1 MQRLFAVL
9 LGCCLT
15 VAVTPTLD
23 AAPVKARISHR
34 PALFKD
40 ARQALAIARA
50 QGRKDAVLILVTERG
65 RAGEVAKKA
74 EQLGGNVRFRA
85 DEVDYL
91 RVRIPIDKATEL
103 AEFGRV
109 EAASVDV
116 DDNSPIRL
124 TAPAE
129 ETSNGGGDA
138 SSDSSQQWPPKISDY
153 PLRHPYSPLGDLNAK
168 DLRAAHPTWDGRGAT
183 IALLDGHFD
192 MLLPEFQTA
201 YSLDGKP
208 IPKVADYL
216 TSTDPRDEAD
226 LVPQWVSMQAVV
238 TSHDKRVAFQGKT
251 FTLPRD
257 GTYRIGFF
265 DERRFNNPSNAA
277 YIDQDVD
284 RDGNPKGDDGLFGV
298 LWNEKTNDV
307 WVDTNRDFDFSTE
320 TALTDYAKRPVFGV
334 FGKDDPATPVRE
346 SVGFAVQT
354 DSKNKFVA
362 IEIGVYQ
369 HASIIMGA
377 VIGNRD
383 EHGILEG
390 VAPGARLLSMYWG
403 SSMHGM
409 AEGLIKAF
417 QHPAVDVIV
426 LEQSVALLSIS
437 YTLTDGHHPISLL
450 IQRLIDKYNKL
461 VFVPGDNAPA
471 FAFVAEDGA
480 APGAVSVG
488 GYQSAESYRLNAGYV
503 PEHYDNLHFGALSHG
518 PSTAGALKPDLLAP
532 SGQMSTDPGYRQGAS
547 IKGLFQLPPGYEIG
561 SGTSTAT
568 PTAAGAAALVISAA
582 KQSGIHY
589 DAVTLKAALTGSARR
604 IPRLAAH
611 EQGSGLIQVAKA
623 IDLLG
628 QLQKTKPVAIT
639 VRAPV
644 KNVLSDLFITPDE
657 GYGIYEREGWKVA
670 DRRER
675 VITLTRTS
683 GPSAPMTFDLSWDGN
698 DGTFASAA
706 SVTLPLN
713 KSVELPVT
721 LSAQKEGAHSATLTL
736 TSPAIPG
743 PALRILNTLVVPH
756 PLTAANGYTLKTEV
770 TPPLPGDASVFV
782 DVPAGTAAL
791 TVKAASADVR
801 LSMIGPD
808 RSMRWLASCSPPEGE
823 TPICSLAGPM
833 AGVWE
838 INVNSLGGRNFDPA
852 AASPLK
858 SKPVAITASLVGMD
872 IRASLSSLAA
882 ATGEARPFTLTVK
895 NRLGAVMAEAGNVA
909 LGSAF
914 EKRATISQGEQHL
927 YEIDVPTGATSLR
940 ARIDELSDSHADLDV
955 YLLDCSAPDKPAE
968 NPPGVEKE
976 KGNQSPPRPAA
987 SCAVRDKR
995 DDRDGKGEIEVA
1007 NPHAGRW
1014 VVVVD
1019 AYRAPGGTTSYHY
1032 VDVFT
1037 HPRFGSVSVADV
1049 PVERAPAATWTV
1061 KGNLWVAERPQAPR
1075 KLLARMPVRSGAIV
1089 QPVRVAEGFDAS
1101 GIVNWYVPLGSTDV
1115 LIE

>member
-9 LGCCLT
+9 LGCSLT
-15 VAVTPTLD
+15 VPAALVLAAV
-23 AAPVKARISHR
+23 PVKPNLSHR

-50 QGRKDAVLILVTERG
+50 QGRHDVVLIIVAERG
-65 RAGEVAKKA
+65 AAGEVARKA

-85 DEVDYL
+85 DDVDYL

-116 DDNSPIRL
+116 DDNAPIRL
-124 TAPAE
+124 TASGE
-129 ETSNGGGDA
+129 DTKTSGGAASDA
-138 SSDSSQQWPPKISDY
+138 SQAWPPTISDY
-153 PLRHPYSPLGDLNAK
+153 PLRHPYSPLGDLNAR

-183 IALLDGHFD
+183 IAVLDGNFD

-201 YSLDGKP
+201 YSLDGRK

-226 LVPQWVSMQAVV
+226 LVPQWVSMQATV
-238 TSHDKRVAFQGKT
+238 TSNDRHVTFQGKT
-251 FTLPRD
+251 FTVPRD

-265 DERRFNNPSNAA
+265 DERRFNSPANAA

-284 RDGNPKGDDGLFGV
+284 RNGNPKGDDGLFGV
-298 LWNEKTNDV
+298 LWNEKSNDV
-307 WVDTNRDFDFSTE
+307 WVDTNRDLDFSTE
-320 TALTDYAKRPVFGV
+320 TALTDYSKRPVFGV
-334 FGKDDPATPVRE
+334 FGKDDPATPVRD

-354 DSKNKFVA
+354 DAKNKFVA
-362 IEIGVYQ
+362 IEVGVYQ

-377 VIGNRD
+377 VVGNR
-383 EHGILEG
+383 EPHGILEG

-417 QHPAVDVIV
+417 RHPAVDLIV

-450 IQRLIDKYNKL
+450 IQRLIDKYDKL
-461 VFVPGDNAPA
+461 IFVPGDNAPA
-471 FAFVAEDGA
+471 FAFVAEDGV

-488 GYQSAESYRLNAGYV
+488 GYQSAESYRLNAGFV
-503 PEHYDNLHFGALSHG
+503 PENYDNLHFGALSHG

-532 SGQMSTDPGYRQGAS
+532 SGQMSTDPGYRKGAS

-568 PTAAGAAALVISAA
+568 PTAAGAAALVVSAA
-582 KQSGIHY
+582 KQTGIRY
-589 DAVTLKAALTGSARR
+589 SAVTLKAALTGSARR

-611 EQGSGLIQVAKA
+611 EQGNGLIQVAKA

-628 QLQKTKPVAIT
+628 ELQKTKPISIT

-644 KNVLSDLFITPDE
+644 TNVLSELFVTPNE
-657 GYGIYEREGWKVA
+657 GEGIYEREGWKVG
-670 DRRER
+670 DKRER
-675 VITLTRTS
+675 LIGLTRTS

-698 DGTFASAA
+698 DGTFASPT

-713 KSVELPVT
+713 KKVTVPVT

-736 TSPAIPG
+736 TSTAIPG
-743 PALRILNTLVVPH
+743 PVKRILNTLVVPH
-756 PLTAANGYTLKTEV
+756 QLNAANGYALKTEV
-770 TPPLPGDASVFV
+770 TPPLPGDTSVFIA
-782 DVPAGTAAL
+782 VPADTAAL

-801 LSMIGPD
+801 ISLIGPD
-808 RSMRWLASCSPPEGE
+808 RSMRWLASCNPPEGE
-823 TPICSLAGPM
+823 MPTCSFAGPM
-833 AGVWE
+833 PGVWE
-838 INVNSLGGRNFDPA
+838 INVNSIGGRQFDPGA
-852 AASPLK
+852 PSPLK

-872 IRASLSSLAA
+872 ISASAASLAGTGGAA
-882 ATGEARPFTLTVK
+882 SPFTLTVK
-895 NRLGAVMAEAGNVA
+895 NRLGAVTAEAGSFS

-914 EKRATISQGEQHL
+914 EKRTTIAQGEQQM
-927 YEIDVPTGATSLR
+927 YEIDVPEGATSLR
-940 ARIDELSDSHADLDV
+940 ARIGDLGDARADLDV
-955 YLLDCSAPDKPAE
+955 YLFDCSAPDAPAE
-968 NPPGVEKE
+968 KAPTAEQE
-976 KGNQSPPRPAA
+976 KGNKAPARPDAPCGPRA
-987 SCAVRDKR
+987 KR
-995 DDRDGKGEIEVA
+995 DDRDGNGEVEVA
-1007 NPHAGRW
+1007 YPHAGRW

-1019 AYRAPGGTTSYHY
+1019 AYRVPSGSTSYRY
-1032 VDVFT
+1032 ADVFS
-1037 HPRFGSVSVADV
+1037 HPRLGSITVADV
-1049 PVERAPAATWTV
+1049 PGERAPNATWTV
-1061 KGNLWVAERPQAPR
+1061 KGNLWIAERPQAPR
-1075 KLLARMPVRSGAIV
+1075 KLLARLPVRSGAIV

-1101 GIVNWYVPLGSTDV
+1101 GIIDWYVPLGSTDL